1 MARARA
7 AATKSGKEP
16 EGRKRAPRHSRDE
29 LRTLMLEAGGAV
41 LVDGGLGTGVDHIT
55 FKRVF
60 ERLAADHGI
69 HLTNASV
76 IGRIW
81 PDQAAFQTDVLLE
94 FAQQESSSQFLRTLG
109 PLQEMVELSDL
120 RSVES
125 RRLAL
130 QELCRVGAAANMRA
144 IRDSPTW
151 DTWRGVWAYA
161 FQRAGRRAKASVSGS
176 TRQEVRKTLLLAY
189 EATTRRYQAIY
200 ELAGPLLGFRLRSPY
215 TFRQLAVAVAALAEG
230 CGLRDQVDPAS
241 SRDILLP
248 TGPGGEKQEWTLFGI
263 GLEALMNK
271 FLEPDPDWRPRADD

>member
-1 MARARA
+1 MPRARA
-7 AATKSGKEP
+7 VSAKAGRER

-29 LRTLMLEAGGAV
+29 LRALLLAAGGAV

-81 PDQAAFQTDVLLE
+81 PDQAAFQTDVLLD
-94 FAQQESSSQFLRTLG
+94 FAQQESSSQFLQTLG
-109 PLQEMVELSDL
+109 PLQEMVERAELAD
-120 RSVES
+120 VES

-130 QELCRVGAAANMRA
+130 QELCRVGAAANMQA

-161 FQRAGRRAKASVSGS
+161 FQRAGRRAKASVRSN
-176 TRQEVRKTLLLAY
+176 TRQEVRRTLLRAY

-215 TFRQLAVAVAALAEG
+215 SFRQLAVAVAALAEG
-230 CGLRDQVDPAS
+230 CGLRDQVDPGS
-241 SRDILLP
+241 SRDILRP

-263 GLEALMNK
+263 GLEALMNQ
-271 FLEPDPDWRPRADD
+271 FLEPDPDWRPPAGD